1 MTDRKA
7 VIKNA
12 DMSEDMQTDAVECAT
27 QALEKYNIEKDIAA
41 FIKKEFDKKYRYLEF
56 LRKLFP
62 KMIFF
67 KILDFFE
74 KFRFF
79 IEILAFD
86 DFDFFG
92 KIVFL
97 CLFIYFF
104 SPTWHCI
111 VGRNFGSYVTHET
124 KHFIYFYLG
133 QVRLFLT
140 LWPFFDGLG
149 VIRLLKLF
157 SGCYSLVQIWISE
170 FLPKLSAR
178 QQRSHLIHHLVEI
191 PLKVNQLSLCNINKY
206 Y

>member
-56 LRKLFP
+56 LRKFLFFQKCRIFSP
-62 KMIFF
+62 KMV
-67 KILDFFE
+67 
-74 KFRFF
+74 FRNFGF
-79 IEILAFD
+79 LIEIPAFE
-86 DFDFFG
+86 DFDVFW
-92 KIVFL
+92 KNLCFL

-140 LWPFFDGLG
+140 LWPVFDGLG
-149 VIRLLKLF
+149 VIRLLK
-157 SGCYSLVQIWISE
+157 
-170 FLPKLSAR
+170 
-178 QQRSHLIHHLVEI
+178 
-191 PLKVNQLSLCNINKY
+191 
-206 Y
+206 